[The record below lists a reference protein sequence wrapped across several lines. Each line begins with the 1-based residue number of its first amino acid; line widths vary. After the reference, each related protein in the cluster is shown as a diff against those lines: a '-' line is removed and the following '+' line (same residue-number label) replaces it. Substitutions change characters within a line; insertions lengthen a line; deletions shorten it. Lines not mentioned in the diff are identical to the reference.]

1 MSLDAVIDRGRLTV
15 LRLEFGR
22 SRQDIGHGRERILPQ
37 TSLHI
42 LHAGALGDDGLAGR
56 RPTALQRKLMRHKVC
71 AGCRQQEPDKAVA
84 PDIRGRLLCVGCH
97 GHSPGPQRRFLEPD
111 RMDEGPDTMR
121 FASGL
126 PPRSGTTSVHQGTSA
141 ASSYDRCKL
150 RQSDSTYSSTLI
162 LAYPGRLASADGASS
177 TSGAPSILPLARLS
191 QSCSKILAK
200 YSASFAS
207 SNSRLAS
214 RFSEIPC
221 SDQFWLPMRRRWRST
236 ITPLVSQ
243 FFWTRMSAISKPKSC
258 NPSRLARAS
267 AWFRMRKMMRTFTPA
282 FCFASTADS
291 SSLSLF

>member
-84 PDIRGRLLCVGCH
+84 SDIRGRLLCFGCH
-97 GHSPGPQRRFLEPD
+97 GHSPGPQRRVLEPD
-111 RMDEGPDTMR
+111 RMDEARGIAR
-121 FASGL
+121 FASGPVCSIRRDVSSSRHL
-126 PPRSGTTSVHQGTSA
+126 RH
-141 ASSYDRCKL
+141 SSYDRCKL

-162 LAYPGRLASADGASS
+162 LAYPGWLASADGASS
-177 TSGAPSILPLARLS
+177 TLGAPSILPLARLS

-200 YSASFAS
+200 YSASLAS

-221 SDQFWLPMRRRWRST
+221 SDQFWLPMRTRSRST
-236 ITPLVSQ
+236 ITPLVWQ